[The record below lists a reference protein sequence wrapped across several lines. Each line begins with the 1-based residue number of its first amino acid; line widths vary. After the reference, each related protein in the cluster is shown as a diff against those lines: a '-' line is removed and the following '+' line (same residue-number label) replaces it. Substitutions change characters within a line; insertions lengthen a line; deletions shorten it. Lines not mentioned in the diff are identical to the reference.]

1 MKALVGALSVIVQL
15 HRLIVYST
23 SVCTCAGRGSLCM
36 TERCRCGLSLVTGG
50 TATAPAGPGPG
61 PASVLVQRPTYHR
74 HLHYPPLVL
83 PPTVLWTRGNNCPYH
98 YYSITCPHFCSRLSW
113 LVWIGLLEYDF
124 LLTSKDIRWD
134 FTFIIINLNN
144 KITRFRGLI
153 IHL

>member
-1 MKALVGALSVIVQL
+1 MTFVSATQFHVYLPWCLKCESGSVAAFNQEKAFSVIVQL

-50 TATAPAGPGPG
+50 TGTAPAGPG

-83 PPTVLWTRGNNCPYH
+83 PPTGLWTRGNNCPYH
-98 YYSITCPHFCSRLSW
+98 YHVPSLLLYTQLACMD
-113 LVWIGLLEYDF
+113 WIA
-124 LLTSKDIRWD
+124 
-134 FTFIIINLNN
+134 
-144 KITRFRGLI
+144 
-153 IHL
+153 